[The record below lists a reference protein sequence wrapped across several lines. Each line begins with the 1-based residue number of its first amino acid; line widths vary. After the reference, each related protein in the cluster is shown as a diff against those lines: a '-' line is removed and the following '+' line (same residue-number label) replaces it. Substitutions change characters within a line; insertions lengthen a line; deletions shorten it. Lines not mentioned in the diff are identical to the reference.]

1 MFHSSLPW
9 QAGKQNKVVTVL
21 IWESDNF
28 KMRLVKQETRT
39 LQGLGLLIVFKKK
52 NLGEFDTE
60 KVHKVHK

>member
-39 LQGLGLLIVFKKK
+39 LQGLGILIVFLKKS
-52 NLGEFDTE
+52 GG
-60 KVHKVHK
+60 V